1 MHNKNYQSYK
11 LKRTVEGV
19 IIYEAKGIIFYF
31 SKPSRKVADY
41 ITKKLFKLD
50 YDINTITHVLNLTI

>member
-41 ITKKLFKLD
+41 ITKKLYTSWIMTSTRLHT
-50 YDINTITHVLNLTI
+50 YST